1 MNRNEIWQAFFA
13 DSTRPTVP
21 AAEWILV
28 TPKEIPFSGEVRA
41 ACEANL
47 CGRYGKCWTCP
58 PGAGDWQALREE
70 YRSYSEALV
79 FSTCHP
85 LEDSFDLEGMDAGRA
100 AHDALDEALLAFA
113 KGALLGR
120 YVLLGAGSCSRC
132 PTCTYPAAP
141 CRHPE
146 LARRSMEACGIDVVA
161 LCRNLGLHYMNG
173 QNTVTYFSVLFYGEA

>member
-1 MNRNEIWQAFFA
+1 MKDNEIWQAFFA
-13 DSTRPTVP
+13 EEGLQTSPV
-21 AAEWILV
+21 AEWILV
-28 TPKEIPFSGEVRA
+28 NPEKIPFSGEVRA

-70 YRSYSEALV
+70 YRGYPKALI

-85 LEDSFDLEGMDAGRA
+85 LEDSFDLEGMDEGRV
-100 AHDALDEALLAFA
+100 AHDLLDKAVLAFA
-113 KGALLGR
+113 KERLPGR
-120 YVLLGAGSCSRC
+120 FVLLGAGSCSRC
-132 PTCTYPAAP
+132 PTCTYPDAP

-146 LARRSMEACGIDVVA
+146 SARRSMEACGIDVVS

-173 QNTVTYFSVLFYGEA
+173 ENTVTYFSVLFYEEA